1 MKTPE
6 ERAARANDGEMLLE
20 ILGNACAGVRDA
32 RVEAPRSAYAGG
44 YLRRLPVQRA
54 KIAPW
59 YYPRIR
65 ARVIK
70 AVCALAA
77 LAVAGYM
84 AYTVFF

>member
-1 MKTPE
+1 MD
-6 ERAARANDGEMLLE
+6 AGEILLE
-20 ILGNACAGVRDA
+20 TIRSAYAGVRDA
-32 RVEAPRSAYAGG
+32 RAEAPRSAYAGG

-77 LAVAGYM
+77 LVVAGYM